1 MTYVR
6 LAGGILWR
14 EVPQGMRLALIHRP
28 RQADWSLP
36 KGRVD
41 EGETWEEAALREV
54 EEETGCQAR
63 ISSFAGA
70 AIYVPRRA
78 PRLVLYWHMLLQRED
93 RFEAN
98 KEVDELIWLSPADA
112 LARLDSESERRLVQ
126 RSTAP
131 AAAGPTS
138 TTGSLFAGVAAARAE
153 ILRRIFALPADGSTA
168 GLGPAL
174 DLLDRA
180 EEASGRGESQ
190 EATALAAEARRMG
203 LLSLTEP
210 ELSLRARELREEA
223 RALVPWRRRAIR
235 RLLPKDEKPS
245 PEAVHLA
252 AELRDQD
259 VEQARRPARLAPAL
273 CTATLA
279 ALALVLWLVPPAA
292 RGYTL
297 WAALC
302 GSLAGAAVAA
312 LYAWRS
318 GAR

>member
-1 MTYVR
+1 MEFVR
-6 LAGGILWR
+6 LAGGLLWKEER
-14 EVPQGMRLALIHRP
+14 VAVIHRP

-153 ILRRIFALPADGSTA
+153 ILRRIFALP
-168 GLGPAL
+168 
-174 DLLDRA
+174 
-180 EEASGRGESQ
+180 
-190 EATALAAEARRMG
+190 
-203 LLSLTEP
+203 
-210 ELSLRARELREEA
+210 
-223 RALVPWRRRAIR
+223 
-235 RLLPKDEKPS
+235 
-245 PEAVHLA
+245 
-252 AELRDQD
+252 
-259 VEQARRPARLAPAL
+259 
-273 CTATLA
+273 
-279 ALALVLWLVPPAA
+279 
-292 RGYTL
+292 
-297 WAALC
+297 
-302 GSLAGAAVAA
+302 
-312 LYAWRS
+312 
-318 GAR
+318 